1 MFKKIQEEEKIQ
13 IKNIKYSEKKQKYFL
28 PKFTCSYHYENEAI
42 LYCKNE
48 NCKSFFCCDCRSD
61 HENHIKE
68 IEFLKKDEIILIS

>member
-13 IKNIKYSEKKQKYFL
+13 IKNSKYSENKTKIL
-28 PKFTCSYHYENEAI
+28 PKFTCSNHFENEAI